1 MKTIRLL
8 LCLAISIAVASCGSS
23 EARLESV
30 AQKIQN
36 GTDLT
41 DADVEVMIDYYTH
54 IIDKSVKMAKKGDYE
69 KAAQFMVDETEKG
82 YVTLFEDELGSDL
95 LEKLALSITLG
106 SKIDKKDLVKEYR
119 DNHGYGEQMNFFDD
133 FDMEEEEEEEFI
145 YDDEYFDCYG
155 GEDYDEDMITE
166 INIVED
172 SDIATNA
179 MNILRQINDE
189 DVYDDEEVVEDD
201 GINVVRQS
209 HTEYIYDDIEI
220 CEVHNDNTDSGDR
233 VFQAVE
239 QMPQFPGGDAALM
252 KWISKQIIY
261 PTEAAENGIQGQV
274 VVKFV
279 VKRDGSIGD
288 VVIVRSKDPALD
300 REAVRVVRS
309 LPNFT
314 PGRNN
319 GQPVNVWFTLPVR
332 FKLQSE

>member
-69 KAAQFMVDETEKG
+69 KAAQFMVAETEKG

-95 LEKLALSITLG
+95 LEKLALSIALG

-119 DNHGYGEQMNFFDD
+119 DNHGYDGELMFAFDD
-133 FDMEEEEEEEFI
+133 FDEDEEEEEFI

-155 GEDYDEDMITE
+155 GEDYDEEMITE
-166 INIVED
+166 INIVDD

-189 DVYDDEEVVEDD
+189 DIYDDEEVVEDD
-201 GINVVRQS
+201 GINVVRQINGVD
-209 HTEYIYDDIEI
+209 IYDEEEI
-220 CEVHNDNTDSGDR
+220 CDIGYTDPVDG

-319 GQPVNVWFTLPVR
+319 GQPVNVWYTLPVR